1 MVANNE
7 IDWGMAEAL
16 AVGSLLTEGT
26 SVRMSGQDIR
36 RGTFG
41 HRHAVIVD
49 RQNGWQYKPLKTC
62 YEDGAKLF
70 VYDSPLSE
78 FGVLGFEYGYSV
90 ERPNDLVIWE
100 AQFGD
105 FINGA
110 QTIVDE
116 YISSGEQKWGQRS
129 AVTLLLPHGFEG
141 QGPDHSSARVERFLQ
156 LCAQDNMTVAMP
168 SSAASYFHLLRWQVK
183 SERNRPLIVFT
194 PKSLLRAKHSA
205 SAVDEFTSGTFK
217 AAIADDRVD
226 RAQVKK
232 VLFCSGKVY
241 YDLVA
246 EREKRGA
253 WDVAIIRLER
263 LYPLPVR
270 TLPKTLEGISQDAV
284 VRYVQEEPANQGAW
298 PFMSMH
304 LSDVIGRPVQRVSR
318 PSSSSPAVGSHHR
331 HEVEQA
337 TLVEAAFE

>member
-1 MVANNE
+1 
-7 IDWGMAEAL
+7 
-16 AVGSLLTEGT
+16 
-26 SVRMSGQDIR
+26 
-36 RGTFG
+36 
-41 HRHAVIVD
+41 
-49 RQNGWQYKPLKTC
+49 
-62 YEDGAKLF
+62 
-70 VYDSPLSE
+70 
-78 FGVLGFEYGYSV
+78 
-90 ERPNDLVIWE
+90 
-100 AQFGD
+100 
-105 FINGA
+105 
-110 QTIVDE
+110 
-116 YISSGEQKWGQRS
+116 
-129 AVTLLLPHGFEG
+129 
-141 QGPDHSSARVERFLQ
+141 
-156 LCAQDNMTVAMP
+156 
-168 SSAASYFHLLRWQVK
+168 
-183 SERNRPLIVFT
+183 
-194 PKSLLRAKHSA
+194 
-205 SAVDEFTSGTFK
+205 
-217 AAIADDRVD
+217 VD